1 MSIATGTRIGLVLL
15 ALQSL
20 LPGAWATASPRGFYD
35 DFPGF
40 GAHWISTDGPFNEHL
55 IRDFGALNLALAVLA
70 LLAAVWMTR
79 HLVLATAVAVLV
91 YGIPH
96 LAYHLSNGHSEN
108 TLDQVALYGGLAFGP
123 LVAAALLVANRSP
136 SGQPGVGPDAPPTA

>member
-1 MSIATGTRIGLVLL
+1 MNVARGTRIALVVLGL
-15 ALQSL
+15 QGL

-70 LLAAVWMTR
+70 LLAALWMTR
-79 HLVLATAVAVLV
+79 QLVVATAVSLLV

-96 LAYHLSNGHSEN
+96 LAYHLANGHGESTVN
-108 TLDQVALYGGLAFGP
+108 QIALYGGLALGP
-123 LVAAALLVANRSP
+123 VLAGAVLVANLRSRA
-136 SGQPGVGPDAPPTA
+136 GADALA

>member
-1 MSIATGTRIGLVLL
+1 MSTARATRIGLVVLG
-15 ALQSL
+15 LQSL

-55 IRDFGALNLALAVLA
+55 LRDFGALNLALAVLA
-70 LLAAVWMTR
+70 LLAAWWMTR
-79 HLVLATAVAVLV
+79 HLTLATAIVFLV

-96 LAYHLSNGHSEN
+96 LAYHVSHGYDGSPGE
-108 TLDQVALYGGLAFGP
+108 QIALYGGLVLGP
-123 LVAAALLVANRSP
+123 VIAVAILVGDARSRDTA
-136 SGQPGVGPDAPPTA
+136 GGPG

>member
-1 MSIATGTRIGLVLL
+1 MTRERAIRIGLVVLG
-15 ALQSL
+15 LQAL

-70 LLAAVWMTR
+70 LLAALWMA
-79 HLVLATAVAVLV
+79 HQIVLVAAASLLV
-91 YGIPH
+91 YGVPH
-96 LAYHLSNGHSEN
+96 LAYHLANGHGESTVN
-108 TLDQVALYGGLAFGP
+108 QIALYGGLALGP
-123 LVAAALLVANRSP
+123 VLAGAVLVANLRSQAA
-136 SGQPGVGPDAPPTA
+136 SDASA